1 MFQNSLFLSGRQNFY
16 IAIYIDTHR
25 LNHTYTL
32 SSLRFA
38 PTPSIESKDRKY
50 TNNTSKP
57 FALFMFAQKGA
68 HQHQEVVNVLADLK
82 KKTCAGS

>member
-1 MFQNSLFLSGRQNFY
+1 MSNNDHLALFLL
-16 IAIYIDTHR
+16 R

-68 HQHQEVVNVLADLK
+68 HQHQEVVN
-82 KKTCAGS
+82 GSIS

>member
-1 MFQNSLFLSGRQNFY
+1 MSNNDHLAMFLL
-16 IAIYIDTHR
+16 R

-38 PTPSIESKDRKY
+38 PNPSIESKDRKY

-57 FALFMFAQKGA
+57 FALFILEQKGD
-68 HQHQEVVNVLADLK
+68 HQNQVVVN
-82 KKTCAGS
+82 GSIS